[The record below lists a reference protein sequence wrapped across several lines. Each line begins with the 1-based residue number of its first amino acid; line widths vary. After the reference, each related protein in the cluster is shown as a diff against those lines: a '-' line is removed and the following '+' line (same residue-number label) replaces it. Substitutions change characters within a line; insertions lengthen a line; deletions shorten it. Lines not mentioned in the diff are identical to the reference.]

1 MRIRRSSNCKNT
13 LTHRWETQ
21 EITCLMKPKQ
31 TGIVVHSLSRT
42 ESKKRKQQSNK
53 RIRQA
58 ERKHYEPKNL

>member
-1 MRIRRSSNCKNT
+1 
-13 LTHRWETQ
+13 
-21 EITCLMKPKQ
+21 MKPKQ
-31 TGIVVHSLSRT
+31 TGIVVHSLSRA

>member
-1 MRIRRSSNCKNT
+1 
-13 LTHRWETQ
+13 
-21 EITCLMKPKQ
+21 MKPKQ